1 MQLDDCLSCRFAS
14 VLKVIHCETA
24 CHEYFQFV
32 FVCFCLLVYFDAYLD
47 PKSKTDILNVCPI
60 MLEVCAARWSAVFSL

>member
-14 VLKVIHCETA
+14 VVRAI
-24 CHEYFQFV
+24 
-32 FVCFCLLVYFDAYLD
+32 CFCLLVYFDAYLD

>member
-1 MQLDDCLSCRFAS
+1 MCAVRRLFVMLVCVCRA
-14 VLKVIHCETA
+14 I
-24 CHEYFQFV
+24 
-32 FVCFCLLVYFDAYLD
+32 CFCLLVYFDAYLD